1 MAEEYMNVNE
11 VRQLLGMPKYEFTER
26 EVIAALAEYNK
37 KNSTKIILVEEQ

>member
-26 EVIAALAEYNK
+26 EEIAALAEYNK
-37 KNSTKIILVEEQ
+37 KNSTKIILVEE

>member
-1 MAEEYMNVNE
+1 MSEEYMNLKE

-37 KNSTKIILVEEQ
+37 KNSTKIILVEE

>member
-26 EVIAALAEYNK
+26 ES
-37 KNSTKIILVEEQ
+37 NSSFRGIQ

>member
-1 MAEEYMNVNE
+1 MAEEYINVNE

-37 KNSTKIILVEEQ
+37 KNSTKIILVEE

>member
-1 MAEEYMNVNE
+1 MSEEYMNLKE

-37 KNSTKIILVEEQ
+37 KNSTKIVLVEE

>member
-1 MAEEYMNVNE
+1 MSEEYMNLKE

-37 KNSTKIILVEEQ
+37 KNSTKIDLVEE